1 MGTLGRRV
9 RLAVY
14 LALVAAGL
22 AFQAVPVSAQAPGEA
37 FLIHVDGIIDPNR
50 AKYLDRALDRAVGEQ
65 GQVAI
70 VLIDTPG
77 GRLDSMRA
85 MVEDILDAGI
95 PVVTYVAPQGARAG
109 SAGTF
114 ITGAGHIAVMAPG
127 SNIGAATPISGTG
140 EDLPETLADKVTNDA
155 AALARSIAEARGRNP
170 NAYENT
176 VREAASYTAVE
187 ALDLNMIDFL
197 ADDMDDLLAKID
209 GRTVEAGGR
218 TVTLQTDGIRCT
230 EPFAACNDVGLSW
243 VERIIDVIADPNI
256 SSLLLSLGGL
266 GIFIEILNPGLIFP
280 GVFGVIA
287 LVLAF
292 VAFGNIPVNWAGV
305 GLVLFS
311 LVLLYVELQIAGVGI
326 FGAGAVIAF
335 VFGVIFLLEPWAA
348 DPPSFAG
355 PDFNPSPWLVGGLA
369 GGFGGA
375 FALLTWL
382 GLRRSAPV
390 AERPAVVGKTG
401 RVRRDLTPTGSVFVD
416 GQLWTAEEINGAFVP
431 AGEFVEIEEIDG
443 LTLWV
448 KKRVRLLPEGG
459 RHGLPE
465 GGEGPSPERPA
476 H

>member
-1 MGTLGRRV
+1 
-9 RLAVY
+9 
-14 LALVAAGL
+14 
-22 AFQAVPVSAQAPGEA
+22 
-37 FLIHVDGIIDPNR
+37 
-50 AKYLDRALDRAVGEQ
+50 
-65 GQVAI
+65 
-70 VLIDTPG
+70 
-77 GRLDSMRA
+77 
-85 MVEDILDAGI
+85 
-95 PVVTYVAPQGARAG
+95 
-109 SAGTF
+109 
-114 ITGAGHIAVMAPG
+114 
-127 SNIGAATPISGTG
+127 
-140 EDLPETLADKVTNDA
+140 
-155 AALARSIAEARGRNP
+155 
-170 NAYENT
+170 
-176 VREAASYTAVE
+176 
-187 ALDLNMIDFL
+187 MIDFL
-197 ADDMDDLLAKID
+197 ADDLNDLLAKID

-280 GVFGVIA
+280 GVFGAIA

-375 FALLTWL
+375 FSLLTWL
-382 GLRRSAPV
+382 GLRGSATG

-431 AGEFVEIEEIDG
+431 AGEFVEVEGLDG

-465 GGEGPSPERPA
+465 GGEGPAPERPA